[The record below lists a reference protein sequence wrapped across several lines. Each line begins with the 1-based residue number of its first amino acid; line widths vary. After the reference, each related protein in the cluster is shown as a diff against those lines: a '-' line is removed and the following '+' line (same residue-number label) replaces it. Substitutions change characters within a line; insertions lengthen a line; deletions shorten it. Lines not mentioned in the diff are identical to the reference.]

1 MFDLLEI
8 GISDRIPGETLFT
21 YFHELFGLGTE
32 DARFAPLLPAE
43 VTNRDLALGT
53 LQNDANLVFRGVL
66 PGGSSS
72 GPAGSTPRSLGS

>member
-43 VTNRDLALGT
+43 VTNRDLALET
-53 LQNDANLVFRGVL
+53 L
-66 PGGSSS
+66 
-72 GPAGSTPRSLGS
+72 